1 MCGLCL
7 YHFVSLYNIYIY
19 ICVCVR
25 VCVCWM
31 HIWYMCRCI
40 CTVDVSP
47 KDASSIMCRFC
58 PQRVSDT
65 NSHSLVAQLR
75 PATAPLRQSLRLFN
89 PHCRGCHV
97 QIQESIWKKI
107 QTGCGPPNT
116 LGYMIMTLCACPNS
130 CNPTCIVQT
139 WRARN
144 VTMNGCHDSCPH
156 ESMCACSCLCVWVCV
171 SMQLRVSLCLCVCVC
186 RATLVATHLYIH
198 SSISLWRLFS
208 CLCSRQ
214 GSYLHV
220 FLHLH
225 FYVQQC
231 HVNAGT
237 MDNKLES
244 IHNRLAMDT
253 RTCFQL
259 YQIVLEQSKHKHDME
274 TTGFQRNHQNK
285 SYVIMAWKQSSLPK
299 MKWTK

>member
-1 MCGLCL
+1 M
-7 YHFVSLYNIYIY
+7 
-19 ICVCVR
+19 
-25 VCVCWM
+25 
-31 HIWYMCRCI
+31 
-40 CTVDVSP
+40 
-47 KDASSIMCRFC
+47 A
-58 PQRVSDT
+58 PQTRSDT
-65 NSHSLVAQLR
+65 WSWRFV
-75 PATAPLRQSLRLFN
+75 
-89 PHCRGCHV
+89 HV
-97 QIQESIWKKI
+97 QTVAILHVLFKRDVHEMLLWMVA
-107 QTGCGPPNT
+107 
-116 LGYMIMTLCACPNS
+116 MIHARMNRCVHVPVCACEYACLCS
-130 CNPTCIVQT
+130 CV
-139 WRARN
+139 
-144 VTMNGCHDSCPH
+144 
-156 ESMCACSCLCVWVCV
+156 CLCVF
-171 SMQLRVSLCLCVCVC
+171 VCVC